1 MSVFSFKKANHSTA
15 VVSASAPS
23 APPTSE
29 AAETPSDG
37 SMVACSDR
45 SSIYVIRTDSH
56 LSGVGDSIAYIDG
69 QQAAMVMAYISP
81 HVDFAAVCDR
91 IRKRCGSVKLVAMT
105 TAGELCEAENADG
118 PLYCAST
125 VVWDNVVLQVFG
137 SDVFEQISIQTISLA
152 NEDIRSGSPSKSHSK
167 RIAEIV
173 GNLMR
178 IRLPFAIRADD
189 TVALTFVD
197 GLSASENYLM
207 EAIYQAGRFPCLFIG
222 GSAGGKLDFRNTY
235 IFDGSQIVEN
245 HAVVIFAKIAS
256 GTRFGVL
263 KSQNFTPT
271 GKSIVVIEACPET
284 RKVNAALNIDRVEIE
299 PIVTTLCRLMQCAP
313 QELSDRLKGY
323 TFAVRVDDELF
334 VRSISGIDLESG
346 SVGFYCDVNAGDE
359 LHLVRA
365 TDFVGQTR
373 SDLEQFMRGKPE
385 AIGAVIND
393 CILRRLGNDRE
404 LKGLNMLW
412 RIPAAGFSTFGELL
426 GINVNQT
433 LTALVFFRVSEG
445 EVFHDRYVDD
455 FPIHYARFASYFTQS
470 RLRQQQSINDIRNKL
485 IGRLIGFIGQTT
497 NLASQLDDVVGRT
510 DAARQSVQGIR
521 HEMEERIAAVSS
533 DAEDGL
539 LEAEFQKMATTTRQL
554 HDIVE
559 VIDKI
564 TMQTNLLSLNAT
576 IEAARAGEAGRSFA
590 VVANEVRA
598 LASTTKSTLDKSRE
612 ALAQVESSI
621 HILGSNVRHSE
632 TRIAAAREGYG
643 AISGQ
648 LTSVFSGFEK
658 IDGAMSEVEGM
669 VNSQRDMMAKI
680 DSDIERLRRID
691 G

>member
-1 MSVFSFKKANHSTA
+1 MFNFRKSSHQVAAVSATVSSVPPLSEAEETPAAGSTA
-15 VVSASAPS
+15 ASS
-23 APPTSE
+23 
-29 AAETPSDG
+29 
-37 SMVACSDR
+37 R
-45 SSIYVIRTDSH
+45 SSIKVIRTDSH
-56 LSGVGDSIAYIDG
+56 LSGVGDAIASIDG
-69 QQAAMVMAYISP
+69 QQGALMMAYISP

-91 IRKRCGSVKLVAMT
+91 IRKRCGPVKLVAMT
-105 TAGELCEAENADG
+105 TAGELCEAENAEG

-125 VVWDNVVLQVFG
+125 AVWDNVVLQVFG
-137 SDVFEQISIQTISLA
+137 SDVFDQISIQTISLA
-152 NEDIRSGSPSKSHSK
+152 NEDIRSGRPSKSHST

-173 GNLMR
+173 SNLKR
-178 IRLPFAIRADD
+178 IRLPFAIRAED

-235 IFDGSQIVEN
+235 IFDGEKIVEN
-245 HAVVIFAKIAS
+245 HAVIIFAKVAP
-256 GTRFGVL
+256 GTRFGIL
-263 KSQNFTPT
+263 KTQNFTPT

-284 RKVNAALNIDRVEIE
+284 RKVNAALNVDTVEIE
-299 PIVTTLCRLMQCAP
+299 PIVTTLCRLMKCAP
-313 QELSDRLKGY
+313 QQLEDRLKGY

-334 VRSISGIDLESG
+334 VRSISGIDLASG
-346 SVGFYCDVNAGDE
+346 SIGFYCDVNAGDE
-359 LHLVRA
+359 LHLVQA
-365 TDFVGQTR
+365 TDFIGQTR

-385 AIGAVIND
+385 AIGAVVND
-393 CILRRLGNDRE
+393 CILRRLGNNRDLR
-404 LKGLNMLW
+404 GLNKLW
-412 RIPAAGFSTFGELL
+412 KMPAAGFSTFGELL

-433 LTALVFFRVSEG
+433 LTALVFFRVCEG
-445 EVFHDRYVDD
+445 EAFHDHYVDD

-470 RLRQQQSINDIRNKL
+470 RLRQQQSINEMRNKL
-485 IGRLIGFIGQTT
+485 IERLIGFIGQTS

-510 DAARQSVQGIR
+510 DEARRSVQGIR
-521 HEMEERIAAVSS
+521 REMEERIVAVAS

-621 HILGSNVRHSE
+621 NILGTNVRHSE
-632 TRIAAAREGYG
+632 SRLAAAREGYG

-658 IDGAMSEVEGM
+658 INGAMSEVEGM
-669 VNSQRDMMAKI
+669 VSSQRGMMAKI
-680 DSDIERLRRID
+680 DSDVERLRRIEA
-691 G
+691 